1 MVCCKLY
8 LLLVF
13 SLMFSIKNLP
23 AQNITG
29 TWQGDL
35 GNNQFLQ
42 VNVIQVKDKL
52 CGYTWDYVYKNKKSY
67 CKAYFTG
74 VYNKKRKEWILDGS
88 SFIVD
93 SIGHLLMKI
102 TLWEEKEDGKIKLIG
117 YEDAKN
123 DTRDSV
129 DDLRIDMDDGFSINM
144 ADTFP
149 KLFVSPFQNSFSY
162 IDIALEKVSEMP
174 SMILDNMKDCF
185 GEYLKQKSD
194 DLKTVTPKTTS
205 LNKLTD
211 QEIISPI
218 IIDDTLKIKDE
229 KDERTTKEL
238 THIIVNTKKITL
250 NVYDNALIDGDT
262 VTIFYNDRVLLSHQR
277 LSEKPITINIDL
289 DEKDPF
295 CKIVLFAE
303 NLGSIPPNTALIVV
317 MAGNKRYEL
326 FSSASLTENAM
337 LLFEYKPNSDQ

>member
-1 MVCCKLY
+1 MLCCKPY
-8 LLLVF
+8 LLLLF
-13 SLMFSIKNLP
+13 SLMFNIKDLP

-52 CGYTWDYVYKNKKSY
+52 CGYTWDYVYRNKHSY

-74 VYNKKRKEWILDGS
+74 AYNKKRKEWELDGS

-102 TLWEEKEDGKIKLIG
+102 TLWEEKENGKIKLIG
-117 YEDAKN
+117 Y
-123 DTRDSV
+123 
-129 DDLRIDMDDGFSINM
+129 
-144 ADTFP
+144 ADTKDRADDTLMNADDDFALNLTDFFS
-149 KLFVSPFQNSFSY
+149 KLFSKSFRNRSSE
-162 IDIALEKVSEMP
+162 DIVLEKVSEMP

-185 GEYLKQKSD
+185 DEYLKQKTD
-194 DLKTVTPKTTS
+194 DLKTDIPKTDTIKRIIPREITS
-205 LNKLTD
+205 A
-211 QEIISPI
+211 IIGNDSVI
-218 IIDDTLKIKDE
+218 IKEE
-229 KDERTTKEL
+229 KNERTTKEL

-277 LSEKPITINIDL
+277 LSEKPITIDIDL

-317 MAGNKRYEL
+317 TAGNKRYEL
-326 FSSASLTENAM
+326 FSSASLTENSM
-337 LLFEYKPNSDQ
+337 LLFEYQPGDNK